1 MKYILTL
8 LSVFCSMLAFAQ
20 NNYLIPHQEKMM
32 DGIIA
37 AQYKYEQDSL
47 QIVKRAAAELK
58 ASRESLC
65 REVIREKEHYTS
77 NVIKTFSPTAE
88 LKNVE
93 SFLVAFMSQSN
104 DPSQYLSL
112 KEDIRRISSQL
123 EGRSN
128 ETFVHFSNFLAD
140 LEVLEKS
147 VFILNNLSTKDV
159 VSGNLSAINKAK
171 FYKPEQVKSIE
182 PIITSLKKYNSAK
195 MYLNSVLTTIKDSYD
210 TFKSSGDMKEPSE
223 NINDELASNITVSTI
238 SSVPCMEKIYKR
250 VTSDV
255 LVYNDDKSFN
265 FEKFNVRLLEELIK
279 ELE

>member
-32 DGIIA
+32 DGISA

-58 ASRESLC
+58 SSRESLC

-77 NVIKTFSPTAE
+77 NVLKTFSPTAE
-88 LKNVE
+88 LKNIE

-147 VFILNNLSTKDV
+147 VFILNNLSAKDV
-159 VSGNLSAINKAK
+159 ALENLSAVNKVK
-171 FYKPEQVKSIE
+171 FYNPEQVKSIE
-182 PIITSLKKYNSAK
+182 PIIASLKKYNSAK
-195 MYLNSVLTTIKDSYD
+195 IYLNSVLTTIKESYD
-210 TFKSSGDMKEPSE
+210 TFKSSGDTKEPSE
-223 NINDELASNITVSTI
+223 NINDELSSNITVSTI
-238 SSVPCMEKIYKR
+238 SSVPCIEKIYKR
-250 VTSDV
+250 ATSEV
-255 LVYNDDKSFN
+255 LVYNEDKSFN

>member
-1 MKYILTL
+1 
-8 LSVFCSMLAFAQ
+8 MLAFAQ

-88 LKNVE
+88 LKNIE

-147 VFILNNLSTKDV
+147 VFILNNLNTKDV

-195 MYLNSVLTTIKDSYD
+195 MYLNSVLTTIKESYD
-210 TFKSSGDMKEPSE
+210 TFKSSGDTKEPSE

-250 VTSDV
+250 VTSEV
-255 LVYNDDKSFN
+255 LVYNEDKSLN
-265 FEKFNVRLLEELIK
+265 FEKFNIRLLEELIK
-279 ELE
+279 GLE

>member
-8 LSVFCSMLAFAQ
+8 LFVFCSMLAFAQ
-20 NNYLIPHQEKMM
+20 NNYSIPHQEKMM
-32 DGIIA
+32 DGIST

-58 ASRESLC
+58 ALRESLC

-88 LKNVE
+88 LKNIE
-93 SFLVAFMSQSN
+93 SFLVVFMSQCN

-123 EGRSN
+123 EGRGN

-140 LEVLEKS
+140 LEVLENS

-159 VSGNLSAINKAK
+159 VSGNLSAINKVK

-195 MYLNSVLTTIKDSYD
+195 MYLNSVLTTIKESYD
-210 TFKSSGDMKEPSE
+210 TFKSSGDTKEPSE

-250 VTSDV
+250 VTSEV
-255 LVYNDDKSFN
+255 LVYNEDKSFN
-265 FEKFNVRLLEELIK
+265 FEKFNIRLLEELIK
-279 ELE
+279 GLE